1 MNSGKNMRQ
10 RSWLISAGIVVAITL
25 WLASGQFSA
34 EGDDVIVEDTAN
46 EVRTAKNAVRVRT
59 QSAEEV
65 MRMIVVN
72 GKTAPARIVRLAAE
86 TDGRIVHVGA
96 DRGASLERGD
106 IIVRLDERDR
116 AARLSQAQATV
127 KQREVEYE
135 ARERLKSESY
145 VSEAQL
151 QESLALL
158 EMARAELTRAK
169 LDLEYMTVRAP
180 FAGAL
185 QARAVEVGDFVKR
198 GDPIATYVDNRTIIV
213 NADLSEFDARF
224 VNVGDTAEAKLA
236 TGETV
241 RGRIRY
247 VAPVADEGTRTFG
260 VELEVDNKDRA
271 LRAGGTAELRIPA
284 ESVLAHRVSPSL
296 LTLDDAGNVGVKIIN
311 DDGKVEFIVADIAL
325 STNEGVWL
333 AGLPETATIITVGQG
348 YVASGTAAVAV
359 PERPH
364 GGIAPGIDRLV
375 MLLAGEN
382 NIREVMAFPKTQSGA
397 DLMMDAPSPIADGQL
412 DELRLRV
419 VPDDD

>member
-1 MNSGKNMRQ
+1 MNSGNNVRQ
-10 RSWLISAGIVVAITL
+10 KSWLISAGIVVAITL

-34 EGDDVIVEDTAN
+34 EGDDAIVEDAATG
-46 EVRTAKNAVRVRT
+46 VTTAKNAVRVRT

-151 QESLALL
+151 QESVALL

-169 LDLEYMTVRAP
+169 LDLEYMTIRAP

-213 NADLSEFDARF
+213 NANLSEYDARF
-224 VNVGDTAEAKLA
+224 VNVGDTAAAALA

-260 VELEVDNKDRA
+260 VELEVDNKERA

-311 DDGKVEFIVADIAL
+311 DAGKVEFIVADIAL

-348 YVASGTAAVAV
+348 YVASGTVAVAV
-359 PERPH
+359 PESDVETAVAIK
-364 GGIAPGIDRLV
+364 G
-375 MLLAGEN
+375 AG
-382 NIREVMAFPKTQSGA
+382 
-397 DLMMDAPSPIADGQL
+397 DLD
-412 DELRLRV
+412 
-419 VPDDD
+419 

>member
-1 MNSGKNMRQ
+1 MESGNNKRKK
-10 RSWLISAGIVVAITL
+10 SWLISAGIIVTIAL
-25 WLASGQFSA
+25 WLASGQFGPK
-34 EGDDVIVEDTAN
+34 GDDIVSTNTADQT
-46 EVRTAKNAVRVRT
+46 TASKNAVRVRT

-72 GKTAPARIVRLAAE
+72 GNTAPARIVRLAAE

-151 QESLALL
+151 QESVALL

-169 LDLEYMTVRAP
+169 LDLEYMTIRAP

-213 NADLSEFDARF
+213 NANLSEYDARF
-224 VNVGDTAEAKLA
+224 VNVGDTAEAALA

-260 VELEVDNKDRA
+260 VELEVDNKERA

-311 DDGKVEFIVADIAL
+311 DAGKVEFIVADIAL

-348 YVASGTAAVAV
+348 YVASGTVAVAV
-359 PERPH
+359 PESDVETAVAIK
-364 GGIAPGIDRLV
+364 G
-375 MLLAGEN
+375 AG
-382 NIREVMAFPKTQSGA
+382 
-397 DLMMDAPSPIADGQL
+397 DLD
-412 DELRLRV
+412 
-419 VPDDD
+419 